1 MRHITQNGLDLI
13 KRFEGFSRTVYF
25 CPAGYP
31 TIGYSLVVKD
41 NEDFSAGI
49 DEAKGE
55 ELLRQDAQIAERAL
69 LRLINVPLT
78 DGQFDA
84 LVSFTYNLGCGALQR
99 STLRRKI
106 NREEHAEVPEQSM
119 RWVWVGGRKLKELV
133 RRRAAESICYK
144 MGCKKLI
151 TPPILMKLHHSPRAL
166 LVLLYAIFRKRAHD
180 QRFCLPFQV
189 IFL

>member
-31 TIGYSLVVKD
+31 TIGYGHVVKD
-41 NEDFSAGI
+41 DEHFLSGI
-49 DEAKGE
+49 DEAQAE
-55 ELLRQDAQIAERAL
+55 ELLRQDAQIAERAV

-84 LVSFTYNLGCGALQR
+84 LVSFTYNLGSGALQR

-106 NREEHAEVPEQSM
+106 NREEHAEVPEQFM
-119 RWVWVGGRKLKELV
+119 RWVWAGGRKLKGLV
-133 RRRAAESICYK
+133 RRRAAESD
-144 MGCKKLI
+144 
-151 TPPILMKLHHSPRAL
+151 
-166 LVLLYAIFRKRAHD
+166 LYAY
-180 QRFCLPFQV
+180 Q
-189 IFL
+189 